1 MGLRLSIDDFGTGYS
16 SLAYLKRFPVK
27 KVKIDRAFIKDLE
40 HSGEDRAIVA
50 AIIALAD
57 SLQLSAVAEGVETEE
72 QFALLQANGC
82 RYAQGYLFSA
92 PVPAANAQSLLER
105 LPA

>member
-1 MGLRLSIDDFGTGYS
+1 M
-16 SLAYLKRFPVK
+16 
-27 KVKIDRAFIKDLE
+27 
-40 HSGEDRAIVA
+40 A

-57 SLQLSAVAEGVETEE
+57 SLQLSTVAEGVETEE

-105 LPA
+105 LPD